1 MTALDDRL
9 NSAEPAPAPVDPSAA
24 ARVIA
29 YYLPQYHPIPEN
41 DAWWGRGFTEWTN
54 VTKARRRFPGHYQP
68 RLAGELGYYDLRVP
82 EVRAQQAELA
92 REHGVEAFCYY
103 HYWFGTSELLQR
115 PLAEVVASGQP
126 GLSFCVC
133 WANETWTG
141 IWHGNP
147 RQTLIEQTYPGDGDH
162 RRHFES
168 LRPAFED
175 RRYLRV
181 DGKPVFV
188 VYKPN
193 QVPDA
198 ARVCDLWREMAVMAG
213 LGGLHL
219 VGVKNSLEGAPLPPG
234 FDAVVAQ
241 ALPPVARRFRQAPS
255 PKSLARSVLR
265 RLGVPTVY
273 RYDRVAPGFVS
284 DVLPDSWY
292 PCMIP
297 NWDNSARSGADGL
310 VLHGSTPELFGAQV
324 RRTVAAVAGRHPD
337 KRLVFVKSWNE
348 WAEGNYLEPD
358 QRFGRR
364 YLEAL
369 RDEIRPGAA
378 HSRGPSAWPAHG
390 R

>member
-219 VGVKNSLEGAPLPPG
+219 VGVKNSLEGAPLPRVRCSRGAGSSAGGTPFQAGTVAKIVGTLGSSEAGSAHGLPLRPG
-234 FDAVVAQ
+234 GAR
-241 ALPPVARRFRQAPS
+241 LRIRCVARLVVPVHDSQ
-255 PKSLARSVLR
+255 
-265 RLGVPTVY
+265 LGQLC
-273 RYDRVAPGFVS
+273 A
-284 DVLPDSWY
+284 
-292 PCMIP
+292 
-297 NWDNSARSGADGL
+297 
-310 VLHGSTPELFGAQV
+310 
-324 RRTVAAVAGRHPD
+324 
-337 KRLVFVKSWNE
+337 
-348 WAEGNYLEPD
+348 
-358 QRFGRR
+358 
-364 YLEAL
+364 
-369 RDEIRPGAA
+369 
-378 HSRGPSAWPAHG
+378 
-390 R
+390 

>member
-234 FDAVVAQ
+234 SMQSWRRLFRRWHAVSGRHRRQ
-241 ALPPVARRFRQAPS
+241 NRWHARFFGGWECPRSTATTGWRQASYPMCC
-255 PKSLARSVLR
+255 
-265 RLGVPTVY
+265 PT
-273 RYDRVAPGFVS
+273 
-284 DVLPDSWY
+284 
-292 PCMIP
+292 
-297 NWDNSARSGADGL
+297 
-310 VLHGSTPELFGAQV
+310 
-324 RRTVAAVAGRHPD
+324 
-337 KRLVFVKSWNE
+337 
-348 WAEGNYLEPD
+348 
-358 QRFGRR
+358 
-364 YLEAL
+364 
-369 RDEIRPGAA
+369 
-378 HSRGPSAWPAHG
+378 RGTRA
-390 R
+390 